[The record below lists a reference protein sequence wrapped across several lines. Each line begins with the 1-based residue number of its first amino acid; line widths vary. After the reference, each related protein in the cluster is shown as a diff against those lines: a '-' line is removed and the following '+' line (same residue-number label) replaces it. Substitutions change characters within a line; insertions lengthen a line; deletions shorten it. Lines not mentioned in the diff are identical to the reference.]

1 MRIAHFSDLHLL
13 SLEGVPL
20 HRFLNKR
27 ATGYANLKLKR
38 GSIHR
43 ASYVRA
49 IAREVRRIEVDHVV
63 VTGDLT
69 NLSLEPE
76 FELAREV
83 LEKDLGLSPRDVSIV
98 PGNHDV
104 YTRGAHAAQR
114 FATYFGDYL
123 VSDLPALAVD
133 IGAGRFPVV
142 KLRGPAAIIG
152 VCSAVPRLPFVAAG
166 RIGKAQLEALRRILA
181 HPEVVR
187 LTPVV
192 ALHHPPHNPRSKLK
206 AMLEGL
212 GDAALLWT
220 GMSHVPVGM
229 VLHGHLHR
237 RVRREDTTRGG
248 TLVTVGATSASL
260 HHDSRAKMAGFNVYE
275 IETDGSLGAMEAHVL
290 AGERFEV
297 RPLQDAPLAG

>member
-27 ATGYANLKLKR
+27 ATGYANLRLKR
-38 GSIHR
+38 GNIHR

-49 IAREVRRIEVDHVV
+49 IAREVRRIKVDHVV

-83 LEKDLGLSPRDVSIV
+83 LEKDLGLSPDDVSIV

-104 YTRGAHAAQR
+104 YTRGALAGQR
-114 FATYFGDYL
+114 FAAYFGDYL
-123 VSDLPALAVD
+123 VSDLPGLAVD
-133 IGAGRFPVV
+133 IGMGRFPVV
-142 KLRGPAAIIG
+142 KLRGPAAILG

-166 RIGKAQLEALRRILA
+166 RVGNAQLEALRKVLA
-181 HPEVVR
+181 HPEVAR
-187 LTPVV
+187 RTPVV
-192 ALHHPPHNPRSKLK
+192 ALHHPPHNPRSRLK

-212 GDAALLWT
+212 SDAALLWT
-220 GMSHVPVGM
+220 GMSHLPVGLL
-229 VLHGHLHR
+229 LHGHLHR
-237 RVRREDTTRGG
+237 RVRREDPTSGG
-248 TLVTVGATSASL
+248 KLVSVGATSASL
-260 HHDSRAKMAGFNVYE
+260 HHDSATKMAGFNVYT
-275 IETDGSLGAMEAHVL
+275 IEGDGSLGGMEEHVL
-290 AGERFEV
+290 AGNHFEV
-297 RPLQDAPLAG
+297 RPLVVSALAG